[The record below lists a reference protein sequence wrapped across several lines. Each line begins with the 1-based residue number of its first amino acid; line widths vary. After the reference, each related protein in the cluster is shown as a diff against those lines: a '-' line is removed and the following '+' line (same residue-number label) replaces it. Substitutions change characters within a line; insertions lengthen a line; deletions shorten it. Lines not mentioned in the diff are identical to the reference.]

1 MMQASN
7 DNNRQPF
14 RCLDAL
20 PLFADD
26 KAIATAI
33 VGRANAEYWLSVVLP
48 ELERCG
54 FPAKDP
60 LHGGRAVPLV
70 MRFYDDYLGMTE
82 GVARAKPDGEEKLGT
97 WSKKQAA

>member
-1 MMQASN
+1 MKASN
-7 DNNRQPF
+7 DNNP
-14 RCLDAL
+14 LAAL

-26 KAIATAI
+26 ATIACAI
-33 VGRANAEYWLSVVLP
+33 VGRHQQKYWLEVVLP

-97 WSKKQAA
+97 WSKKHAA